1 MAKFLEEGKKP
12 LLSDRYV
19 EALRHAFYWHDL
31 QVRKGILEV
40 PYFSHL
46 LSTSALVLKAGG
58 NEDDAIAAL
67 LHDTIEDVGVNFDQ
81 ISGFFGDN
89 VALIVQSLS
98 EKKELSKHE
107 CKAEYVGRIEH
118 HSLSAIRVLV
128 ADKLDN
134 IRDYYSSNSHL
145 FGEEQRKF
153 YHEIVH
159 QFSCRKDIPDA
170 VKNQIIE
177 ISEILDAI

>member
-12 LLSDRYV
+12 LLSDRYTQ
-19 EALRHAFYWHDL
+19 ALHHAFYWHDL

-40 PYFSHL
+40 HYFSHL

-58 NEDDAIAAL
+58 DEDEAIAAL

-98 EKKELSKHE
+98 EKKELPKHE
-107 CKAEYVGRIEH
+107 CNAEYVERIRH

-134 IRDYYSSNSHL
+134 IRDYYSFNSHL
-145 FGEEQRKF
+145 FGEDQRKF
-153 YHEIVH
+153 YHEILY
-159 QFSCRKDIPDA
+159 QLAYKDGIPDA
-170 VKNQIIE
+170 VENQITE
-177 ISEILDAI
+177 IGEILDAI